1 MAALEEKRW
10 HRAPI
15 AKLRRQARLQKVA
28 REHLAA
34 TIGIVIGSGS
44 FLAYYL
50 NAPDFIVGL
59 LMFIGLTILTI
70 THFCSRS

>member
-15 AKLRRQARLQKVA
+15 AQLRRQARLQKVA

-34 TIGIVIGSGS
+34 TVGMLIGLGS

-50 NAPDFIVGL
+50 HASDLIIGL
-59 LMFIGLTILTI
+59 LMFVGLTILGI
-70 THFCSRS
+70 THFYSRR